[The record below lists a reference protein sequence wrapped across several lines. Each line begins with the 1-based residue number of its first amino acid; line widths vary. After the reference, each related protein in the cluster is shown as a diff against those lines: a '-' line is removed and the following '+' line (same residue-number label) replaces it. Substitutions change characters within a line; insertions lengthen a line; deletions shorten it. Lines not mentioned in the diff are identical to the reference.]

1 MFKTLFTVEKK
12 VCEST
17 EFTVLFEDYGKAKE
31 FAFGLV
37 QNLTE
42 KEDEDFTHWS
52 RKHLDGSM
60 LILWMS
66 NRYEISIDDYA
77 WITDYRTDG
86 IRFYDH
92 CGIPVEFDSMDSLKE
107 YIKLKRRLTNTFS

>member
-1 MFKTLFTVEKK
+1 MYVICTILKEFVIVLPNLFSTKVRIIFSWSNLFTKTQSIMFKTLFTVEKT

-42 KEDEDFTHWS
+42 KEDEDFTH
-52 RKHLDGSM
+52 
-60 LILWMS
+60 
-66 NRYEISIDDYA
+66 
-77 WITDYRTDG
+77 
-86 IRFYDH
+86 
-92 CGIPVEFDSMDSLKE
+92 
-107 YIKLKRRLTNTFS
+107 